1 MTGYGQATERDGDA
15 ACAVEA
21 RAVNNRFLKLQ
32 VRVPER
38 FAAWEP
44 RLEKLVRDAARR
56 GTITVSVR
64 LSGVR
69 GSGGAATLDT
79 ETLRDYRT
87 QLAAAFPGEAVP
99 LAALLQLPGAVDDR
113 HDPEAA
119 VTLLPLVERAVAKA
133 LAELRSMR
141 AAEGASMKAELTSL
155 AHAVG
160 DLAEEIAAR
169 ATVSV
174 AAHRDR
180 MLERVQSLLAPS
192 RGEIAASDLVREL
205 SILAER
211 GDIAEELARLRA
223 HRDRL
228 LETLAAG
235 GEGAGRRLDFL
246 AQELHREANT
256 LGAKANDVRIAG
268 LAVELKTRIEGIREL
283 VQNVE

>member
-1 MTGYGQATERDGDA
+1 MTGYGQSLERDGDA
-15 ACAVEA
+15 ACSVEV
-21 RAVNNRFLKLQ
+21 RAVNNRFLKLH

-38 FAAWEP
+38 FAAWES
-44 RLEKLVRDAARR
+44 RVEKRTRDACRR
-56 GTITVSVR
+56 GTVTLTVR
-64 LSGVR
+64 IQGVR
-69 GSGGAATLDT
+69 GSGAANLDA
-79 ETLRDYRT
+79 EVLRDYRD
-87 QLAAAFPGEAVP
+87 QLAAALPGEPMP
-99 LAALLQLPGAVDDR
+99 LSALLTLPGVVDDR
-113 HDPEAA
+113 HDPLAA
-119 VTLLPLVERAVAKA
+119 ESLWPLVDRAVAKA
-133 LAELRSMR
+133 LAELRTMR
-141 AAEGASMKAELTSL
+141 QAEGAAMKAELAAL
-155 AHAVG
+155 ARQVG
-160 DLAEEIAAR
+160 ELAEEIAAR
-169 ATVSV
+169 AHVSV

-180 MLERVQSLLAPS
+180 MLERVQALVAPHQT
-192 RGEIAASDLVREL
+192 EISAGDLVREL

-228 LETLAAG
+228 LETLDAG